1 MGGTVEKKLSRKAGE
16 APFMNLVDV
25 LGMIA
30 GFVSTLAFLPQVVK
44 VCRTQ
49 STKGISLGM
58 YVLYSL
64 GLVLWAVYAWLI
76 EAWALFGTEIIT
88 GLMTFYILVMKV
100 KGFEDEGRF

>member
-1 MGGTVEKKLSRKAGE
+1 
-16 APFMNLVDV
+16 MNLINA
-25 LGMIA
+25 LGMVA
-30 GFVSTLAFLPQVVK
+30 GFLSTLAFLPQVIK

-49 STKGISLGM
+49 STKGISREM